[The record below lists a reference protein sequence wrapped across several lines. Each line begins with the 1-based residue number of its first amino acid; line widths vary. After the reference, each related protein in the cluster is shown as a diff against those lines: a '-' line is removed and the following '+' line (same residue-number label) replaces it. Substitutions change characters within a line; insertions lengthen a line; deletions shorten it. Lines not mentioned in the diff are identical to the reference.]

1 MSIARPGVWC
11 SGDAGITHGR
21 ARCEG
26 SDALIVVDAEVLAV
40 LRVAVM
46 A

>member
-1 MSIARPGVWC
+1 MG
-11 SGDAGITHGR
+11 GAG
-21 ARCEG
+21 CEG